1 MAELIAGDTASPAKQ
16 NLVTLTYVMY
26 AMHAFSALMGVLS
39 PVAVLTAFLTGWP
52 SIIAV
57 IINYIKNDDVRGTYL
72 ESHFSWQRRT
82 FWYALLWVVVAGV
95 LIFTFIGIPLAML
108 LAFGVGIWIIY
119 RILRGVMALM
129 ARKPVRGMREAP

>member
-1 MAELIAGDTASPAKQ
+1 MAELTAGRSVTPAKQ

-52 SIIAV
+52 SIIA
-57 IINYIKNDDVRGTYL
+57 IILNYIKDDDVRGTYL

-82 FWYALLWVVVAGV
+82 FWYALLWVVVAGL
-95 LIFTFIGIPLAML
+95 LIFTFIGIPIAML
-108 LAFGVGIWIIY
+108 LAFGVGIWILY
-119 RILRGVMALM
+119 RIIRGILALVE
-129 ARKPVRGMREAP
+129 RKPVAPMHAK

>member
-1 MAELIAGDTASPAKQ
+1 MAELTASHTASPAKP
-16 NLVTLTYVMY
+16 NLITLTYVMY

-82 FWYALLWVVVAGV
+82 FWYALLWVIVAGL
-95 LIFTFIGIPLAML
+95 LIFTFIGIPIAMV

-119 RILRGVMALM
+119 RIIRGVMALM
-129 ARKPVRGMREAP
+129 AGKPVRGAREAI